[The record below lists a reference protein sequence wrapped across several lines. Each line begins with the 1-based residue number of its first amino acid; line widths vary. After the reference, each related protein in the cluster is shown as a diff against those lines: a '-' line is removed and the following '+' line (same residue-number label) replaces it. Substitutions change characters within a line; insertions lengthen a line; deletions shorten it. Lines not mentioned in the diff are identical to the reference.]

1 MHPWEKAIYL
11 PLVRRGAHLKMK
23 GVTFRQVTE
32 VRMVCDRDL
41 PWHVDGELM
50 DAAREFVITRRSE
63 TMLFRRPKPQT
74 GAMA

>member
-1 MHPWEKAIYL
+1 MGEGDL
-11 PLVRRGAHLKMK
+11 SPLVRRGAHLKLK

-32 VRMVCDRDL
+32 VRMVCDREL

-50 DAAREFVITRRSE
+50 DSAREFVITRRSE